1 MFNKNILLTAVFL
14 MLSVSLFAGKKK
26 VNFSGKWVLDKEKTE
41 IAENSIFLVEISIK
55 QVGDSLFTVR
65 SYENDNDGGV
75 YPFDEDITLD
85 GKEYEIFIYDMP
97 RTASAKWADKG
108 KSIVINSKITFYG
121 DQGDVDMIAEE
132 TLTLEEK
139 GTVLLINLKSK
150 TGEEETEVILHFK
163 KEESIE

>member
-1 MFNKNILLTAVFL
+1 MFKKNLLLTTVFL

-41 IAENSIFLVEISIK
+41 VAENSIFLIEISIE

-75 YPFDEDITLD
+75 YPFDEDLTLD
-85 GKEYEIFIYDMP
+85 GKEYEIYIYNMP
-97 RTASAKWADKG
+97 RTASARWSKKG
-108 KSIVINSKITFYG
+108 KSIIINSKITFYG

-139 GTVLLINLKSK
+139 GTVLLINIKSK
-150 TGEEETEVILHFK
+150 TGEEESEVIFYFN